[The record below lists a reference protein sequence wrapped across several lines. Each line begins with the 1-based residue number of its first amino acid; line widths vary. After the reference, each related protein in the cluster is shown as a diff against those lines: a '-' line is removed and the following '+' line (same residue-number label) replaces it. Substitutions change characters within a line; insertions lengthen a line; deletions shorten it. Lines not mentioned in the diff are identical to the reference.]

1 MYIGNNWESSTSNSL
16 CSRLLRNKLLQKID
30 DYTFAPVSKKKIV
43 LPSDSDQYI
52 VDLRKCSD
60 NDKNIMNI
68 LDNSQDMWKE
78 KYDNKH

>member
-1 MYIGNNWESSTSNSL
+1 LGIIGDPVQVIHCVQDFWETNFL
-16 CSRLLRNKLLQKID
+16 EKID

-78 KYDNKH
+78 KYRQD

>member
-1 MYIGNNWESSTSNSL
+1 M

-30 DYTFAPVSKKKIV
+30 GYTFAPVGQNKRISTQDGE
-43 LPSDSDQYI
+43 L

-68 LDNSQDMWKE
+68 LDNSHNMWKE
-78 KYDNKH
+78 KYDNKR